1 MSYQIA
7 QVGNDQGGAYPSAPL
22 TGLELMSAQRFL
34 AAVDNDPLIGRL
46 VDVTSD
52 YEHEAHEYV
61 SIQVVMCR

>member
-1 MSYQIA
+1 MTSFH
-7 QVGNDQGGAYPSAPL
+7 VEL
-22 TGLELMSAQRFL
+22 WELMVAQRFL